1 MVSGAP
7 YREGRFIQAGQ
18 GFPSV
23 LLSSKVLRWMMPG
36 MVVGDIAKQRRLYLV
51 SKTSHVGVD
60 VDGLAY
66 PLYHPMVCS
75 HQTRG

>member
-1 MVSGAP
+1 
-7 YREGRFIQAGQ
+7 
-18 GFPSV
+18 
-23 LLSSKVLRWMMPG
+23 MPG

-66 PLYHPMVCS
+66 PLHHPMVCS